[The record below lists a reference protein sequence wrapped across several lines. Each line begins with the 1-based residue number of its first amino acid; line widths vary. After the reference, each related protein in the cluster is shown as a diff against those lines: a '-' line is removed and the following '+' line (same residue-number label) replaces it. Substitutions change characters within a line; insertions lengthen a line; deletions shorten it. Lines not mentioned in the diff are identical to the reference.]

1 MNIEQVV
8 QEGTKVVMSSLSSE
22 VDTIVERLS
31 ATIIGQEQA
40 KFEIANSL
48 SDSLH
53 QIVKKNWP
61 ISVMLFAW
69 PTGTGKSESV
79 RALANILLWDR
90 DKVVKMNGEQ
100 FQEAHTASRLFGSPP
115 WYIGYKDKPILEE
128 LSDHQEEAMASKT
141 VSRLV
146 KRLGGLNIL
155 LIDEVEKVH
164 PRVLQSLLAVFDD
177 GSCKLANGK
186 EVILTSTLIICTSN
200 IWEQEK
206 RESREKPSMGFTP
219 SKVGDDTKI
228 FENSMKMFSPE
239 FQGRIDSIVHFN
251 SLTNNDALAIVDKL
265 TKQLNDELYVENSLY
280 TDLSLLLTEN
290 CKQFI
295 IKKGFSVEKGARELN
310 RTFKRMI
317 DSPLWRILSQ
327 NDEINSFPQYKVKI
341 EADEVDGK
349 IEFSI
354 NPKDIEEI
362 TKDIKNEVSLILY
375 TNK

>member
-1 MNIEQVV
+1 
-8 QEGTKVVMSSLSSE
+8 
-22 VDTIVERLS
+22 
-31 ATIIGQEQA
+31 
-40 KFEIANSL
+40 
-48 SDSLH
+48 
-53 QIVKKNWP
+53 
-61 ISVMLFAW
+61 
-69 PTGTGKSESV
+69 
-79 RALANILLWDR
+79 
-90 DKVVKMNGEQ
+90 
-100 FQEAHTASRLFGSPP
+100 
-115 WYIGYKDKPILEE
+115 
-128 LSDHQEEAMASKT
+128 MASKT

-186 EVILTSTLIICTSN
+186 TVELSSTLIICTSN
-200 IWEQEK
+200 IGEQEK
-206 RESREKPSMGFTP
+206 RENREKPSMGFTP
-219 SKVGDDTKI
+219 SKVGDDAKI

-265 TKQLNDELYVENSLY
+265 TKELNDELYVENSPY

-317 DSPLWRILSQ
+317 DSPL
-327 NDEINSFPQYKVKI
+327 
-341 EADEVDGK
+341 
-349 IEFSI
+349 
-354 NPKDIEEI
+354 
-362 TKDIKNEVSLILY
+362 
-375 TNK
+375 